1 MKDLSTMKDDII
13 HCFTLVLLG
22 LGLWAPFI
30 SEDVKQVLGP
40 VLLLLYLILGLV
52 QVRLTQKRRK
62 LSPEEKRDLE
72 RESRDERA
80 RMIRDRAAW
89 SCWTVELLVLMA
101 VLSILVFSDCEFAY
115 VVYWITFAHYCLFI
129 AVRWWLNRKY

>member
-22 LGLWAPFI
+22 LGIWAPFI
-30 SEDVKQVLGP
+30 SEGVKQVLGP
-40 VLLLLYLILGLV
+40 FLLLLYLILGLV
-52 QVRLTQKRRK
+52 QIRLTQKRRK
-62 LSPEEKRDLE
+62 LSPEEQRDLE

-89 SCWTVELLVLMA
+89 SCWMAEFLILMVVSCA
-101 VLSILVFSDCEFAY
+101 LIFSGWEFAY
-115 VVYWITFAHYCLFI
+115 ISYWISVGHYCLFI
-129 AVRWWLNRKY
+129 AMRWWLNRKY